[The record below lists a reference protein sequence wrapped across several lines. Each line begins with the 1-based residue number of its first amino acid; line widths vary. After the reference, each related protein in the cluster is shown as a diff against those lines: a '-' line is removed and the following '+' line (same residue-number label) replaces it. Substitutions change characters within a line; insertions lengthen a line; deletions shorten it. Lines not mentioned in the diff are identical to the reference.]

1 MKDILTTLREDPAF
15 ETLLH
20 AFNKVS
26 LLDTL
31 AEAKNITLFAPDNEA
46 FTHINLEEILL
57 NRSKLTD
64 ILTYHIADGE
74 HPFAG
79 LEEEESIET
88 RIGKHLTAHLEVGE
102 LRIDNAGLTKTDI
115 RCSNGIIHVIDNVFL
130 PQFSGW
136 YCACC

>member
-1 MKDILTTLREDPAF
+1 MNDILTTLREDPEF

-20 AFNKVS
+20 ALNKAG
-26 LLDTL
+26 LLETL
-31 AEAKNITLFAPDNEA
+31 DGAKNLTLFAPDNKA
-46 FTHINLEEILL
+46 FTRVNLDEILTDL
-57 NRSKLTD
+57 AKLKD
-64 ILTYHIADGE
+64 ILTYHMTDGE

-79 LEEEESIET
+79 LEEEESIYT
-88 RIGKHLTAHLEVGE
+88 HNGKNLTAHLDTGE
-102 LRIDNAGLTKTDI
+102 LHIDNARFVKTDI

>member
-20 AFNKVS
+20 
-26 LLDTL
+26 LLNEVDLLGTL
-31 AEAKNITLFAPDNEA
+31 AEADNMTLFAPDNQA
-46 FTHINLEEILL
+46 FTRVNLEEIQQDS
-57 NRSKLTD
+57 SKLAN
-64 ILTYHIADGE
+64 ILTYHMADGE
-74 HPFAG
+74 HPFDR
-79 LEEEESIET
+79 LEEEENIST
-88 RIGKHLTAHLEVGE
+88 HNGKHLTAHLEIGE
-102 LRIDNAGLTKTDI
+102 LRIDNATLTRTDI

>member
-57 NRSKLTD
+57 NRSKLTE

-74 HPFAG
+74 HPFTIAG
-79 LEEEESIET
+79 
-88 RIGKHLTAHLEVGE
+88 RRGKHRDPQRQKPDCPPGGGCFAH
-102 LRIDNAGLTKTDI
+102 R
-115 RCSNGIIHVIDNVFL
+115 
-130 PQFSGW
+130 
-136 YCACC
+136 